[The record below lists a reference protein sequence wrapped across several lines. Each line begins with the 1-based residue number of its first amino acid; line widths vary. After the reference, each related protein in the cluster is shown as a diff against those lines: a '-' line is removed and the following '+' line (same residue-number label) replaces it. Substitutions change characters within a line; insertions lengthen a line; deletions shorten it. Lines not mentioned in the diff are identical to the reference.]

1 MTAVHITHPDLPKAK
16 PAVTTEAAFEKVWK
30 GRGWKTLS
38 ADEAIAVE
46 RDLTE
51 PAAAV
56 AAPAPATDAT
66 TTATKAS
73 KTTGGQA

>member
-1 MTAVHITHPDLPKAK
+1 MTVHITHPDLPKAK

-46 RDLTE
+46 RALTE
-51 PAAAV
+51 NAAAEP
-56 AAPAPATDAT
+56 APAPATDT
-66 TTATKAS
+66 TTPAAKAP
-73 KTTGGQA
+73 KTGGQA

>member
-1 MTAVHITHPDLPKAK
+1 MTVHITHPDLPKAK

-38 ADEAIAVE
+38 ADEAIVAE
-46 RDLTE
+46 RALTE
-51 PAAAV
+51 PDEP
-56 AAPAPATDAT
+56 APAPVADAT
-66 TTATKAS
+66 TPANKAP

>member
-38 ADEAIAVE
+38 ADEAIAAE
-46 RDLTE
+46 RDLE
-51 PAAAV
+51 EDAAA
-56 AAPAPATDAT
+56 PTTAPATDAT
-66 TTATKAS
+66 TPATKAP